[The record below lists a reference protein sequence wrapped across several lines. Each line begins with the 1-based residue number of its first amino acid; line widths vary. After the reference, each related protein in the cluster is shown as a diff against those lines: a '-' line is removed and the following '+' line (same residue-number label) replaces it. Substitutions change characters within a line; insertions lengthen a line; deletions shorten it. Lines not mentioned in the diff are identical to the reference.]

1 MAHEKEKLQAILK
14 DKKRERKRRFEQ
26 DRGEG
31 TSKMSRSCFPRTDSS
46 DEDDLVLKSEL
57 EKIKTE
63 CDKANRK
70 LKLQELNVRL
80 QDQLLSLL
88 RSTTEQHTNR
98 SLLDIPPP
106 AGENCKKEK
115 NANEGLNLMSVAVEE
130 SNPSSTHTTK
140 INDSQ
145 DVQVLLVV
153 VEEGYSSSTHTTK
166 VADSQN
172 VQSKDEEMVLAP
184 GVTVRKEKWLQV
196 ISGENITESRL
207 VRNLAVTL
215 WGSDTLTERSV
226 TGAPCKRLKNKSEN
240 AVEAKQALTPVKVEA
255 VKNAL
260 EFWLRE
266 HKGKDVGEAQKLS
279 SASSVRKLLSDKIMD
294 LQKQQQQK

>member
-1 MAHEKEKLQAILK
+1 M
-14 DKKRERKRRFEQ
+14 
-26 DRGEG
+26 
-31 TSKMSRSCFPRTDSS
+31 SKSCFPRTDSS

-70 LKLQELNVRL
+70 LKLKHEENIQLKKKNDKLQELNVRL

-88 RSTTEQHTNR
+88 RSPTAQQQHTNR

-106 AGENCKKEK
+106 AGENCEKEK

-130 SNPSSTHTTK
+130 SNPSSTHITS
-140 INDSQ
+140 INVSQ
-145 DVQVLLVV
+145 DVQVSSVV
-153 VEEGYSSSTHTTK
+153 VEEGYSSSTAK
-166 VADSQN
+166 IADIQN
-172 VQSKDEEMVLAP
+172 VESKDEEMVFAP
-184 GVTVRKEKWLQV
+184 GVTIPKEKWLKV
-196 ISGENITESRL
+196 IAAKNINESRF

-215 WGSDTLTERSV
+215 WGSEKLTERSV
-226 TGAPCKRLKNKSEN
+226 TGAPCKRFKNKQEN

-266 HKGKDVGEAQKLS
+266 HQGKDVGEAQKLS
-279 SASSVRKLLSDKIMD
+279 SASSVRKMLSDKIMD
-294 LQKQQQQK
+294 LQKQQRKMNNSQ